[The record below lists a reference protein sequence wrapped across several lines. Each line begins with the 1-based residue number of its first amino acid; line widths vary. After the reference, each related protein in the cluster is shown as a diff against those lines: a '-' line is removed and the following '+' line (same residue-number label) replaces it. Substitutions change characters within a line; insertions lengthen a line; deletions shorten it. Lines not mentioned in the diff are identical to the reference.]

1 MSENAGGPHHTA
13 LVCAVRPCRTG
24 SWPALPRDEQCPAFH
39 DCSASSQQHAWWKEG
54 EWREGRREVERERKR
69 EGRTVR
75 EKRKKGE
82 ERRRERREE
91 EGVQEAGGK
100 GRENEG

>member
-1 MSENAGGPHHTA
+1 M
-13 LVCAVRPCRTG
+13 
-24 SWPALPRDEQCPAFH
+24 
-39 DCSASSQQHAWWKEG
+39 
-54 EWREGRREVERERKR
+54 ERERKR

-91 EGVQEAGGK
+91 DGVQEAGGK